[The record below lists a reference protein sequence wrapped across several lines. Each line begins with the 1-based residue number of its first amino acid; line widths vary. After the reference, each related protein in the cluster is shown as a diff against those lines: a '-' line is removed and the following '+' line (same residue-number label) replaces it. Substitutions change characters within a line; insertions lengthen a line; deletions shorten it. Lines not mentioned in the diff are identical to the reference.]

1 MNSKLFNINTT
12 FVHEAKNKII
22 HVVKYSTEPSFF
34 QYCNF
39 KAKHINRVINIQ
51 IM

>member
-12 FVHEAKNKII
+12 FVHEAKNKIFF
-22 HVVKYSTEPSFF
+22 VVQYSMEPSFL